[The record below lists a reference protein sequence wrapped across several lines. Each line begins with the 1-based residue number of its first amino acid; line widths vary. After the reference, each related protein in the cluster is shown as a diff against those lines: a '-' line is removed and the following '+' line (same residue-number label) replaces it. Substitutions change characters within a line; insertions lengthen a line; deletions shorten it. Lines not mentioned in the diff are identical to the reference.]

1 VLLPLLLFPMLI
13 PLLVGAVEAT
23 TALMAG
29 DVMGDTQVWVRLMI
43 IFDVIFMLVCLWA
56 FDFVIEE

>member
-1 VLLPLLLFPMLI
+1 MLI